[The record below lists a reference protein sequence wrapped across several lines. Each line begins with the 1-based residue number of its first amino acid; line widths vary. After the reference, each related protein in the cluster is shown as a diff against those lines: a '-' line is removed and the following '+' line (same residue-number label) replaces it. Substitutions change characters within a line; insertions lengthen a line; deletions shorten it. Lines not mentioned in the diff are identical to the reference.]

1 MAQSNVLKADL
12 DDIIFEGRNKE
23 YGAYVLRRKY
33 DRQLLLSALGGTILL
48 LLIVFYPVIA
58 GRLKALLAET
68 EKDDLELKEVTLAEV
83 PPLDPDAVP
92 PPPPPPP
99 AAPPPKATI
108 KFVPPV
114 VKKDEEV
121 QEEPEEVIPPD
132 IPDDVAIS
140 TKTQEGE
147 KVTGLEEVVEE
158 APPVEIVEEKPKED
172 VNKVYTFV
180 EQQPEY
186 PEGTAALL
194 KWINSQLKYPAIARE
209 NGIEGTVYVEFV
221 VEKTG
226 AITDVLVKRG
236 VPGGAM
242 LDEEAT
248 RVIKQM
254 PAWKPGRQNGNP
266 VRVRFTL
273 PVKFKLS

>member
-1 MAQSNVLKADL
+1 MAQSNVLKTDL
-12 DDIIFEGRNKE
+12 DDIVFEGRNKA

-33 DRQLLLSALGGTILL
+33 DRQLLLSAIGGTILL

-58 GRLKALLAET
+58 GRFKALFT
-68 EKDDLELKEVTLAEV
+68 EIKKDDLGLKELILADVV
-83 PPLDPDAVP
+83 PPSP
-92 PPPPPPP
+92 PVVLPPPP
-99 AAPPPKATI
+99 AAPLPKASI

-114 VKKDEEV
+114 VKDDKDV
-121 QEEPEEVIPPD
+121 QEEPADVIPPN

-158 APPVEIVEEKPKED
+158 APPVDVVEDKPKEE
-172 VNKVYTFV
+172 VNQIYLFV

-194 KWINSQLKYPAIARE
+194 KWINSQLKYPAVARE
-209 NGIEGTVYVEFV
+209 NGIEGTVFVEFL
-221 VEKTG
+221 VEKDG
-226 AITDVLVKRG
+226 SIQEVVVKRG
-236 VPGGAM
+236 VPGGTM
-242 LDEEAT
+242 LDEEAI

-254 PAWKPGRQNGNP
+254 PVWKPGRHNGNP

-273 PVKFKLS
+273 PIKFKLN